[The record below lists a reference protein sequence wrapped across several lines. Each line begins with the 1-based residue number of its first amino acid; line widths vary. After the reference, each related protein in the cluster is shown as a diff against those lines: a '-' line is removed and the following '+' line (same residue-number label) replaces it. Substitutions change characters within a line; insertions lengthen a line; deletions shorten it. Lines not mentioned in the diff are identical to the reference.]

1 VNLGFETLDSR
12 SSVISHDGY
21 IISILAPSLFSQ
33 EGFRPLEGIEAFH
46 NIVITDY
53 IPSFLSHCIF
63 LSSCYICRVGKA
75 LDIDWKAIESAY
87 VMGMTPEA
95 IASTYGIK
103 YNTLKTR
110 IHRESWKAK
119 KDSVFAKKE
128 LRLDEQRVQT
138 LASAGTRYQERLV
151 KHVEAGLGVLD
162 DNLPTTRPEV
172 SQHFD
177 ALGKVDK
184 IAVRA
189 YGLESTVNG
198 GHSTTL
204 NLNLL
209 KVDGQLDPIHLK
221 PCTAET
227 STEKPQVIDI
237 QSVAT

>member
-1 VNLGFETLDSR
+1 MVAN
-12 SSVISHDGY
+12 
-21 IISILAPSLFSQ
+21 
-33 EGFRPLEGIEAFH
+33 
-46 NIVITDY
+46 
-53 IPSFLSHCIF
+53 
-63 LSSCYICRVGKA
+63 
-75 LDIDWKAIESAY
+75 
-87 VMGMTPEA
+87 
-95 IASTYGIK
+95 
-103 YNTLKTR
+103 
-110 IHRESWKAK
+110 
-119 KDSVFAKKE
+119 
-128 LRLDEQRVQT
+128 
-138 LASAGTRYQERLV
+138 AGTAYQQRLI
-151 KHVEAGLGVLD
+151 KHVEAGMGVLD

-172 SQHFD
+172 AQHFD